1 MSDLLSIG
9 SSAVSAYQRALGT
22 VSNNIANVGTDGYVR
37 QETALSE
44 SVPRNMGRAY
54 LGTGVNVAGIRRA
67 YDEFL
72 EQNLRNT
79 TSELNTQGPMVNY
92 ADRVVDILGSES
104 IGLPQA
110 LDQFFASARSL
121 STDPASSLLR
131 SQFLRDADGLASRFR
146 ELSSQVSSVDTET
159 RDAITS
165 RVADINT
172 LSQQIATVNKKL
184 ARHTILDRQPPDL
197 LDQRDLLL
205 KQLSALVNIKVSTA
219 PNGQVDVS
227 IGNVANAGAIVT
239 GAEAIPLEAR
249 FDDND
254 LSRVAIIADPYSK
267 APQEVAGIGSGELGG
282 LLGFREQVLESTMR
296 ALDTLATRMADEI
309 NAIHRDGMDARGDV
323 GGDLFTISKV
333 PVTDARS
340 GEVRLVDR
348 AAAGIRV
355 AIDDPSRVAAA
366 ATFRVIESD
375 TNLSG
380 ADANLSYAASHTNAA
395 PVLSSVIRNN
405 DHPSAGVQPTTAGQ
419 PFAQIPVGADNW
431 SLYLD
436 GATGLQNFQ
445 VFTRDGRHLLGAG
458 IDSIDA
464 QDALLRPENGFVQG
478 STYSEAYLNRSGE
491 YGYKQMA
498 VFYGDRAIP
507 GSQIS
512 QSAEIT
518 AAHQALPSY
527 RFNEVD
533 DDHGKLVPAG
543 LASIPSGTLMI
554 NGRSLPL
561 AMPRAP
567 ATELQASDLAR
578 WISDGLQGSEPPV
591 TATAMTTATLA
602 IDDPAD
608 GFYING
614 YAVPADAA
622 RSGATGIAAIRDIIN
637 QSMGSTAKVIA
648 EVDADGHLVI
658 GNAPGYEGDDIRI
671 GAMASNG
678 DPFGQPLTYKGQ
690 LSLHS
695 DADIILGYGPEGGDG
710 ALELIGRPVGT
721 YYTEQLPVEPTDAVL
736 NGAVPIG
743 RDLFSI
749 AGDTLSLNGK
759 TLEKLELL
767 DLDGHPIEL
776 QASDMAEWLNR
787 TGDALKPPVV
797 ATATTVIHAS
807 SLKLDGIA
815 GLTLDGIAVTGPFD
829 GIGDLVQ
836 AINGNAALRRAGI
849 GATDDG
855 KGGILLQN
863 VLGHDIIVGGS
874 GTSSSNALGVANGKY
889 KGSLQLVSDGE
900 IRLGFAGDGNAA
912 ELAKLGMRAGLHID
926 GALSEDLLVFVTGE
940 GAGTVSGS
948 FDASIAD
955 PASLDR
961 LRLQTLRAQDFTVEF
976 TSTSSYQI
984 TWANPQNGVKTV
996 LAERRYDALSG
1007 IDYQGLKLTLNRPP
1021 AAGDRFTLDGNQDG
1035 TGNNENILSLLALE
1049 RKAVISGPNGG
1060 TIAQV
1065 YEQAVANVGNVS
1077 SQAQVAQ
1084 KALEVVNNQAID
1096 ARDKVSGVS
1105 LDSEAADL
1113 IRFQQAYQAAAKT
1126 IQVAGDLFDAILQ
1139 AAR

>member
-44 SVPRNMGRAY
+44 SVPRNLGRAHV
-54 LGTGVNVAGIRRA
+54 GTGVNVAGIRRA

-79 TSELNTQGPMVNY
+79 TSELNTQGPMVDY
-92 ADRVVDILGSES
+92 ANRVVDVLGSDS

-110 LDQFFASARSL
+110 LDQFFSSARSL
-121 STDPASSLLR
+121 STDPASSVLR

-146 ELSSQVSSVDTET
+146 ELSGQISGVDTET
-159 RDAITS
+159 RDAISS

-184 ARHTILDRQPPDL
+184 ARHTIIDRQPPDL

-227 IGNVANAGAIVT
+227 IGNVANAGVIVS
-239 GAEAIPLEAR
+239 GADYVPLEAK

-254 LSRVAIIADPYSK
+254 LSRVAIIADPYGK

-282 LLGFREQVLESTMR
+282 LLGFREQVLEPTMR
-296 ALDTLATRMADEI
+296 ALDTLATRVAGEI
-309 NAIHRDGMDARGDV
+309 NAVHRDGMDARGDV

-333 PVTDARS
+333 PVTDTRS

-366 ATFRVIESD
+366 ATFRVIED
-375 TNLSG
+375 ETNLSG
-380 ADANLSYAASHTNAA
+380 ADANLGYAASYTTAV
-395 PVLSSVIRNN
+395 PVLSSVIKNN
-405 DHPSAGVQPTTAGQ
+405 EHPSAGVVPTAGQ
-419 PFAQIPVGADNW
+419 PFAQIPIGANNW

-458 IDSIDA
+458 ITGINE
-464 QDALLRPENGFVQG
+464 QDVLLRPENGFAQG
-478 STYSEAYLNRSGE
+478 STYSDAYLNRSGA
-491 YGYKQMA
+491 YGYKQLS
-498 VFYGDRAIP
+498 VFYGDRAQP
-507 GSQIS
+507 GSQIT
-512 QSAEIT
+512 QTAEIT

-533 DDHGKLVPAG
+533 AGHGLLVPSG
-543 LASIPSGTLMI
+543 MASIPSGTLMI

-578 WISDGLQGSEPPV
+578 WITEGMLGAEPPV
-591 TATAMTTATLA
+591 TATALTTATLA

-614 YAVPADAA
+614 YAVQADAT
-622 RSGATGIAAIRDIIN
+622 RSGAAGVEAIRDYIN
-637 QSMGSTAKVIA
+637 QNMGSTAKVIA
-648 EVDADGHLVI
+648 ELDADGRLVI
-658 GNAPGYEGDDIRI
+658 SNAPGYEGDDLRI
-671 GAMASNG
+671 GAMATNG
-678 DPFGQPLTYKGQ
+678 DPFGAPVTYKGQ
-690 LSLHS
+690 LSLQS
-695 DADIILGYGPEGGDG
+695 DADIMIGYGPDGGDG
-710 ALELIGRPVGT
+710 ALDLIGRPLGA

-736 NGAVPIG
+736 YGAAPIG
-743 RDLFSI
+743 RDLTRI
-749 AGDTLSLNGK
+749 AGGTLSLNGK
-759 TLEKLELL
+759 TLDKLELL
-767 DLDGHPIEL
+767 DLDGNPIEL
-776 QASDMAEWLNR
+776 QASDIAEWLNR
-787 TGDALKPPVV
+787 TGDALVPPVV
-797 ATATTVIHAS
+797 ATASTMIHATA
-807 SLKLDGIA
+807 LKLDGIA
-815 GLTLDGIAVTGPFD
+815 GLTLDGIAVSGPFNS
-829 GIGDLVQ
+829 IGDLVQ
-836 AINGNAALRRAGI
+836 SINGNAALRRAGI
-849 GATDDG
+849 GAADDG
-855 KGGILLQN
+855 KGGILLEN

-874 GTSSSNALGVANGKY
+874 GTSASNALGVANGKY
-889 KGSLQLVSDGE
+889 KGSLQLVSDSE

-912 ELAKLGMRAGLHID
+912 ELAKLGMRAGLHIE
-926 GALSEDLLVFVTGE
+926 GALPEDLLVFVTGQ
-940 GAGTVSGS
+940 GGGTVSGS
-948 FDASIAD
+948 FDASMAD

-961 LRLQTLRAQDFTVEF
+961 LRLQTLRAQDFAVEF
-976 TSTSSYQI
+976 TSTSTYQI
-984 TWANPQNGVKTV
+984 SWTNPKGGAKTV
-996 LAERRYDALSG
+996 LAERSYDALSG

-1021 AAGDRFTLDGNQDG
+1021 AAGDRYTLDGNQDG

-1049 RKAVISGPNGG
+1049 RKQVIAGPNGG
-1060 TIAQV
+1060 TIAQA
-1065 YEQAVANVGNVS
+1065 YEQAVARVGNVS